1 MLPSRIFFDNFLD
14 DIDTKKNDK
23 MMMSD
28 IYEEGDT
35 YHVVMDLPGFNKDDI
50 SILFENGYLKVRA
63 MHKMEE
69 KDNKKYVHRERISTS
84 KCERSFYFGE
94 MDEKDIKAEFKDG
107 ILKISIPKK
116 KEEKSAKKY
125 INID

>member
-14 DIDTKKNDK
+14 DIDSKREFK

-35 YHVVMDLPGFNKDDI
+35 YHVVMDLPEFNKEDI

-63 MHKMEE
+63 IHKKEE
-69 KDNKKYVHRERISTS
+69 KENKKYVHRERISSS

-94 MDEKDIKAEFKDG
+94 MEEELIKAEFKDG
-107 ILKISIPKK
+107 ILNISIPKK
-116 KEEKSAKKY
+116 KEEKASKKY
-125 INID
+125 IDIN

>member
-1 MLPSRIFFDNFLD
+1 
-14 DIDTKKNDK
+14 
-23 MMMSD
+23 
-28 IYEEGDT
+28 
-35 YHVVMDLPGFNKDDI
+35 
-50 SILFENGYLKVRA
+50 
-63 MHKMEE
+63 MEE